1 MMMLSGANFLI
12 FDEPTNHLDVESIE
26 ALEDAIE
33 GYEGTVLLVSHDRAL
48 LRALTT
54 RTWVLHHARITDY
67 PGGFEEWEAASV
79 ERALAAAVAAAEEEA
94 LRKVRERK
102 QTRRPDEDRRRAQS
116 ARRAA
121 ERAVADAEAGVGLH
135 EARVAELR
143 AQLENPDLYL
153 TPDGAAAAAR
163 IGAELEVA
171 RQALDL
177 AFAEW
182 EAATR
187 RMETAG

>member
-1 MMMLSGANFLI
+1 MVLSGANLLI

-33 GYEGTVLLVSHDRAL
+33 AYDGTVLLVSHDRAL
-48 LRALTT
+48 LRALTS
-54 RTWVLHHARITDY
+54 RTWVLHHGRIADY
-67 PGGFEEWEAASV
+67 PGTFAEWEVASA
-79 ERALAAAVAAAEEEA
+79 ERAHAAAVAAAEEEA

-121 ERAVADAEAGVGLH
+121 ERAVALAEAEVGAH
-135 EARVAELR
+135 ETRVAELR
-143 AQLENPDLYL
+143 AQLEDPGLYL
-153 TPDGAAAAAR
+153 TPDGAAEAAR
-163 IGAELEVA
+163 VGAELEEA
-171 RQALDL
+171 RRALDQ
-177 AFAEW
+177 AFSEW